1 MRYLLLEP
9 KISNKDYEYIMNA
22 QKDILENRLNSP
34 GSVFLDKITE
44 VFFKN
49 NFKKRSLT
57 VDDLKLVS
65 KEDIMKEYKSK
76 FSNFYGFRGT
86 ILGSIDEKEVK
97 ELLENYFAGLPVKTI
112 KKSCGKE
119 WLDIKYPEGVVKSKV
134 VKGKDEKVSVGI
146 YYPIHKRYI
155 DEDGYKVRMFTEIL
169 KMQLTEEVREKLGG
183 VYGVGVAAKYTEHER
198 PYIQIIFATDPK
210 RVEEV
215 SAAIKKEVNKLVDG
229 NIKDEFLN
237 SIIKNYKL
245 TYEKGQNRNAY
256 WLFYLERKTKIGDN
270 YEPYTPEKYKEVM
283 TKKNLKEFFNGIV
296 ENDNYTEIKLLPKI
310 EG

>member
-1 MRYLLLEP
+1 M
-9 KISNKDYEYIMNA
+9 
-22 QKDILENRLNSP
+22 
-34 GSVFLDKITE
+34 
-44 VFFKN
+44 
-49 NFKKRSLT
+49 
-57 VDDLKLVS
+57 
-65 KEDIMKEYKSK
+65 
-76 FSNFYGFRGT
+76 
-86 ILGSIDEKEVK
+86 
-97 ELLENYFAGLPVKTI
+97 
-112 KKSCGKE
+112 
-119 WLDIKYPEGVVKSKV
+119 
-134 VKGKDEKVSVGI
+134 
-146 YYPIHKRYI
+146 
-155 DEDGYKVRMFTEIL
+155 
-169 KMQLTEEVREKLGG
+169 
-183 VYGVGVAAKYTEHER
+183 
-198 PYIQIIFATDPK
+198 
-210 RVEEV
+210 EEV